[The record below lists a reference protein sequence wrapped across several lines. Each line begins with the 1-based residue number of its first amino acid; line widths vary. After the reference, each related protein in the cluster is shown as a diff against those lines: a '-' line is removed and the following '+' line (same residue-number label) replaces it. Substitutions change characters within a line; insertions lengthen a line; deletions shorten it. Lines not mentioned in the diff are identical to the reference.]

1 MYRFPDVEDPA
12 DNTTTLS
19 KVKLGRKLF
28 YDQQISKTKTMSCG
42 TCHNISNGFT
52 DNGLVFSI
60 NDIGAPTIR
69 NSSPLFNL
77 AWTDKGF
84 FWDGRAMTL
93 EDAINDAI
101 NNEQHPEWETTLLD
115 IQADDTYELEFAKAF
130 KDAKVDQTNVV
141 KAISSFVRTL
151 ISKDSKYD
159 LSVRGQATLTP
170 LEQEGFDLVFTTER
184 GDCFHCHGVY
194 PFMTD
199 NDFHDNG
206 LQNVNAIAAYDDQG
220 LGGFN
225 GVSTDIGKMK
235 APPLRNLS
243 YTAPYMHDGRLTT
256 LDEVIDFYS
265 EGVHATPNID
275 PLMKQALQGGV
286 QLNAQEKAALK
297 AFLLTLDDPT
307 FISNEDYQS
316 PF

>member
-1 MYRFPDVEDPA
+1 MYRFPDIEDPA
-12 DNTTTLS
+12 DNITTLS

-28 YDQQISKTKTMSCG
+28 YDEQISKTKTMSCG
-42 TCHNISNGFT
+42 TCHNLSNGFT

-84 FWDGRAMTL
+84 FWDGRAMKL
-93 EDAINDAI
+93 EEAINDAI

-130 KDAKVDQTNVV
+130 EDAKVDQTNVV

-206 LQNVNAIAAYDDQG
+206 LQDVNAIAAYDDQG

-307 FISNEDYQS
+307 FISNEDYES

>member
-1 MYRFPDVEDPA
+1 
-12 DNTTTLS
+12 
-19 KVKLGRKLF
+19 
-28 YDQQISKTKTMSCG
+28 MSCG
-42 TCHNISNGFT
+42 TCHNLSNGFT

-93 EDAINDAI
+93 EEAINDAI

-130 KDAKVDQTNVV
+130 EDAKVDQTNVV

-206 LQNVNAIAAYDDQG
+206 LQDVNAIAAYDDQG

-243 YTAPYMHDGRLTT
+243 YTAPYMHDGRLTS

-286 QLNAQEKAALK
+286 QLNTQEKAALK

-307 FISNEDYQS
+307 FISNEDYES